1 MLPGNTSS
9 TLVGNFVRAQQGV
22 IDTVR
27 ISPDDLR
34 LTVGEKVQ
42 AVVTNQLNNGR
53 FAVLVKDQLLDLNLP
68 RNTQPG
74 QEFELTV
81 LSKEPQLTFRL
92 NTAAQS
98 ALAGGLPAAQA
109 DSDTPVALSKGANMI
124 GELLKQESKSASSS
138 VLQQTQ
144 PLFTAKPDTVQLAG
158 QLASRLSASGLF
170 YESHQAEWVNGG
182 RAFQTLLSEPQA
194 LFKPEV
200 LPQAADDKTK
210 LQIQPRTNERLEAD
224 SQLVES
230 QEKMQGKELEISP
243 RLIPES
249 TNATRAQNPLESSS
263 TPRAQNILADDKAL
277 QQMVRQQLDLV
288 ENKPLVWQGQAWPG
302 QNLHWELELDNEREA
317 QQADAAT
324 SQQWQ
329 TRLNLDLPK
338 LGALGVVAQLQQGQ
352 FRLRFQATSEA
363 TVQTLREQQAELMR
377 RFEAAGLQLVA
388 TQVEHD
394 EH

>member
-9 TLVGNFVRAQQGV
+9 TLVGNFIRAQQGV

-170 YESHQAEWVNGG
+170 YESHQAEWVSGG

-194 LFKPEV
+194 LFKPETMT
-200 LPQAADDKTK
+200 Q
-210 LQIQPRTNERLEAD
+210 
-224 SQLVES
+224 
-230 QEKMQGKELEISP
+230 
-243 RLIPES
+243 PES
-249 TNATRAQNPLESSS
+249 REKSGQPVVPARVAEQPEGKSQPSEIQDKALRSVLDASNTLRTQN
-263 TPRAQNILADDKAL
+263 TLADDKAL

-302 QNLHWELELDNEREA
+302 QNLHWELELENEREA

-352 FRLRFQATSEA
+352 FRLRFQAASETTA
-363 TVQTLREQQAELMR
+363 QTLREQQAELMR
-377 RFEAAGLQLVA
+377 RFEAAGLQLVG